1 MGRVSWALLHE
12 VEPCAVLTVV
22 PVSRTDCQEWATTNF
37 LEKKKKL
44 VVTVGER
51 LNLKT
56 DKGTKIKG
64 RKSFLFL
71 FVCCCFFFFTWPW
84 VAEDWMTAPGQMSVL
99 AGWTKHGS
107 VLFFL
112 TFAVRFAV
120 KCAAA
125 PALVSA
131 VAVQFTLPLQ
141 HSSFCSYA
149 HSSVCCQLEYGL
161 QQDLQFGRLSY
172 LQFYLQLQFCLQW
185 QCSLECSHASDTV
198 CDVICSSDSSAICEI
213 PSRKIWSASICLLLW
228 ACALGCFLSAN

>member
-1 MGRVSWALLHE
+1 MSNDKFPGKEEEIGSDCRWKAEFEDRQGNKNQRKE
-12 VEPCAVLTVV
+12 VISV
-22 PVSRTDCQEWATTNF
+22 
-37 LEKKKKL
+37 
-44 VVTVGER
+44 
-51 LNLKT
+51 
-56 DKGTKIKG
+56 
-64 RKSFLFL
+64 
-71 FVCCCFFFFTWPW
+71 FVCLLFFFFFTWPW